1 VSDTCKHEHM
11 VFKNGGVSS
20 SMEHDGF
27 YDCKDCK
34 AIVHIH
40 AKTPVLPHD
49 TSYKDLKKFKKNCIK
64 KYGKGMGGSFIHLSG
79 EITV

>member
-1 VSDTCKHEHM
+1 
-11 VFKNGGVSS
+11 
-20 SMEHDGF
+20 MENDGF

-40 AKTPVLPHD
+40 AKTPYFPINLSLD
-49 TSYKDLKKFKKNCIK
+49 ELKKFKKKCIK
-64 KYGKGMGGSFIHLSG
+64 KYGKGIGGSFMHLSE